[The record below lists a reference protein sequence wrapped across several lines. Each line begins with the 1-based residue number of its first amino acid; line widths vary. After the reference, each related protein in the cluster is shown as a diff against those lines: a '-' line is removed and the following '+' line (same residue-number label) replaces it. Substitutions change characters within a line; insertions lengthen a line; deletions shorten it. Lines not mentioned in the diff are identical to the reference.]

1 MNTEPIL
8 ASVGEFCPN
17 AECGLYQQ
25 LDRGNIVK
33 FGKTQNN
40 KSIQIHLIALRL
52 PGNDKLARFCILLSL
67 YTIHID
73 ATRQFS
79 RIPLKLMPAGSHVL
93 IS

>member
-33 FGKTQNN
+33 FGKR
-40 KSIQIHLIALRL
+40 H
-52 PGNDKLARFCILLSL
+52 ARDVSAFACKQCQMS
-67 YTIHID
+67 
-73 ATRQFS
+73 FS
-79 RIPLKLMPAGSHVL
+79 ERKGTLVL
-93 IS
+93 